1 MWIFV
6 EIKDKSFLLHA
17 HKNKEDEFFVF
28 VQREK
33 RNRSLKMMKQKTE
46 KIRHS

>member
-17 HKNKEDEFFVF
+17 HKNKKDEFFF